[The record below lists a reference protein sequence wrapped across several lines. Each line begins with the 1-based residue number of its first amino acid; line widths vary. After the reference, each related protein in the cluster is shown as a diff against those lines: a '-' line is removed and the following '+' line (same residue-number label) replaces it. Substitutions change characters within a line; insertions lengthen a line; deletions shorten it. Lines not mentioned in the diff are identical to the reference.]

1 MSADRVDKK
10 WVDVGLAKY
19 STEAILGTL
28 KHYGVTVDEA
38 RFKKAAE
45 TQYPMTM
52 ATGWAKSW
60 TGVGKFQA
68 FPAAAAGALWE
79 RWCPSELRPE
89 EIGAPLMAVMQA
101 TLGKPDGEVAGKA
114 FEELEKGL
122 ARLPADGARREGF
135 MAEVQIW
142 LDMMHLTFEGAV
154 FELRKAHAEWAKRLA
169 AAADALYPERK
180 ELMKAVLDGDAAA
193 LTAIARDAARPDLVR
208 LAAVDSLVPMNGGG
222 EVFDVVVDVQKKA
235 VASKDVTV
243 LRALHATTH
252 LIGQHLSPANIEAAR
267 KLVGEQHEQLESL
280 TGRAAH

>member
-1 MSADRVDKK
+1 MSGDRVDKK
-10 WVDVGLAKY
+10 WVDVGLSKY

-38 RFKKAAE
+38 QFKKLAE
-45 TQYPMTM
+45 KSYPMTM
-52 ATGWAKSW
+52 ATEWAKSW

-79 RWCPSELRPE
+79 RWCPGDLRPD
-89 EIGAPLMAVMQA
+89 EIGAPLVAVMQA
-101 TLGKPDGEVAGKA
+101 LARSDEALTGKA

-122 ARLPADGARREGF
+122 ARLPTGARREGF
-135 MAEVQIW
+135 MAEVQVW

-154 FELRKAHAEWAKRLA
+154 HELKDRPEAKRLA
-169 AAADALYPERK
+169 AAGEALFPERK
-180 ELMKAVLDGDAAA
+180 ELMQAVLAGDAAA
-193 LTAIARDAARPDLVR
+193 LTAVARDAKRPAMVR

-222 EVFDVVVDVQKKA
+222 EVFDVVVEVQKKA
-235 VASKDVTV
+235 IEDKDVAV

-252 LIGQHLSPANIEAAR
+252 LIGQHLTPANVEQAR
-267 KLVGEQHEQLESL
+267 RLVGEQHEHLEAL